1 MLAQNILTILALAFT
16 VSSSPLIARQI
27 KSSGND
33 GEGNQN
39 VGNGGQ
45 NAGNGASNTGTINGD
60 YTVEQATVTCGNAQL
75 NCCNKV
81 SKKGDTTNAGLLGAV
96 FGSGDLDVQCSPLNI
111 PIIGSAYRPC
121 PPSMWGS
128 NNADCCYLL
137 RAVQVPINKACD
149 AKAACCQGKTSQ
161 VFGTRINTPTG
172 HLLMWC

>member
-1 MLAQNILTILALAFT
+1 MLAQKILTILTLAFT
-16 VSSSPLIARQI
+16 ISASPLVVRQI

-81 SKKGDTTNAGLLGAV
+81 TKKGDTTNAGLLGAV

-111 PIIGSAYRPC
+111 PIIGSVYRPC
-121 PPSMWGS
+121 LPYES
-128 NNADCCYLL
+128 NNT
-137 RAVQVPINKACD
+137 NK
-149 AKAACCQGKTSQ
+149 
-161 VFGTRINTPTG
+161 
-172 HLLMWC
+172 

>member
-45 NAGNGASNTGTINGD
+45 NSGNGASNTGTINGD
-60 YTVEQATVTCGNAQL
+60 YTVQQATVTCGNAQL

-111 PIIGSAYRPC
+111 PIIGSASVLALRVC
-121 PPSMWGS
+121 EGVMVLIIII
-128 NNADCCYLL
+128 CYEQFRYQSTRRAMRRL
-137 RAVQVPINKACD
+137 RAVRGILLKYLES
-149 AKAACCQGKTSQ
+149 AK
-161 VFGTRINTPTG
+161 ILTG
-172 HLLMWC
+172 PLLIWC

>member
-1 MLAQNILTILALAFT
+1 MLPQNIITVLALALS
-16 VSSSPLIARQI
+16 VSASPLIARQI

-45 NAGNGASNTGTINGD
+45 NAGNGAANSGTINGD

-111 PIIGSAYRPC
+111 PIIGSMASFY
-121 PPSMWGS
+121 PSFLVFGP
-128 NNADCCYLL
+128 NNADNSFCYFQSRFLSTRRATQRLHVARAILL
-137 RAVQVPINKACD
+137 RYIPY
-149 AKAACCQGKTSQ
+149 T
-161 VFGTRINTPTG
+161 FYP
-172 HLLMWC
+172 